1 MNLTLV
7 CVKQGKESTLSELY
21 LDDQFVGY
29 GLEDAVRKTK
39 IKGSTAIP
47 PGKYRLGLNTY
58 GAMNARYKRKFPKIH
73 RGMIEIMQIPNFNY
87 VYIHIGN
94 HIGDTSGCVLVGNKM
109 ALVDGDYEIYQSK
122 KAYVALYEKLVE
134 MMVNGEVFI
143 EVISK

>member
-1 MNLTLV
+1 MNLTLIR
-7 CVKQGKESTLSELY
+7 VKQGKESTLSELY
-21 LDDQFVGY
+21 LDGQFVGY

-47 PGKYRLGLNTY
+47 AGKYRLGLNTY
-58 GAMNARYKRKFPKIH
+58 GAMNARYSRKFPKIH
-73 RGMIEIMQIPNFNY
+73 CGMIEIMDIPNFKY

-122 KAYVALYEKLVE
+122 NAYVALYEKLVH
-134 MMVNGEVFI
+134 MIVSGEVFI